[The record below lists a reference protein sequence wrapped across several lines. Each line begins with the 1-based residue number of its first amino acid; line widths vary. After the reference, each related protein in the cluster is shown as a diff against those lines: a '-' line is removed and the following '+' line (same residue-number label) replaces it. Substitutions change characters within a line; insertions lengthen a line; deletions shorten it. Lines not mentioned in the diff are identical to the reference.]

1 MVTSSV
7 LEMTDIG
14 RRKRFSTDL
23 SGELTP
29 GHNVEQA
36 VDHYLSQVG
45 LPRKDHRWVAVSR
58 GLRLDQKKQLA
69 DLPEADN
76 RWKVLPESTAGGS

>member
-1 MVTSSV
+1 MVSSSV

-23 SGELTP
+23 EGELTP

-45 LPRKDHRWVAVSR
+45 LPRKGHRWVAVSR
-58 GLRLDQKKQLA
+58 GLRLDKRQQLA
-69 DLPEADN
+69 DLPEVDN
-76 RWKVLPESTAGGS
+76 LWKVLPESTAGSA